1 MPPQLRK
8 RPKPIMTAAQ
18 ELRRY
23 ASSLQ
28 RGCQGVST
36 LKDIISLLSS
46 ISGYARLSQFFA
58 PCTKSDS
65 QPCHLLDQFS
75 VWSRFLLA
83 SDMELLETA
92 PETLSLLCLPYR
104 HSSGRPENYG
114 PVECILLHWLLKEH
128 CCITHVKLPR
138 IAMYPRFP
146 WNVCFDALRLNSG
159 LQELT
164 IDCTMSR
171 EQLPMVI
178 LALSSLTDLQEL
190 DLELLTLSEDVAVPL
205 ATAIMRMPFL
215 RSLSFGRLTINPG
228 GSAEHL
234 GTALKV
240 TSVLTSLMLNCSSVD
255 PSDAKHLLQSLGSSI
270 AELSVSGHFLQPG
283 EGVVLANYVA
293 ENITLKK
300 LRIEGCGSS
309 KMTDLDNFFKGLQL
323 NNSLEE
329 LCLNGFSLAK
339 PAMESLAESVAMHR
353 SLKLLEVWDNGDVD
367 GAPLA
372 ELVGRNTGLRE
383 LRFSASL
390 VKSYDAFADAVR
402 KNTTLEKLSLNLV
415 QHENVDVRV
424 YRRFLEA
431 LSCNKSLQRV
441 TLRNICN
448 CLETAFCHILHE
460 TGTEARVDFD
470 TDKYE
475 APDLAGVLSYPEP
488 FNLRYLCIWS
498 EVPTLSA
505 LQQLVNFHQLREL
518 SMYLGDDLVEG
529 HAATCI
535 ALFLASTK
543 TLREATFV
551 FTTTE
556 ESTHTLLKGISH
568 NRSISELSMGR
579 WSFGTAEMD
588 LVHQIIKAN
597 TVLRSLSICP
607 RDYKKSPLLEL
618 LPKYLLD
625 NDHLLRVHMGPV
637 LANYP
642 VTQQL
647 QEVARRN
654 LSRLYRAV
662 LFVTGSR
669 GRRYADAFDR
679 VCASPTLIKEVMKY
693 ASESEEAATQRVRS
707 CKTYLDQHF
716 WVEVGVVRGAVVCAN
731 SDGGVQ
737 LDQIG
742 LDNWL
747 CIRQF
752 LKVADIREPPAQAA
766 AACRPRK
773 RHYHSR

>member
-1 MPPQLRK
+1 
-8 RPKPIMTAAQ
+8 
-18 ELRRY
+18 
-23 ASSLQ
+23 
-28 RGCQGVST
+28 
-36 LKDIISLLSS
+36 
-46 ISGYARLSQFFA
+46 
-58 PCTKSDS
+58 
-65 QPCHLLDQFS
+65 
-75 VWSRFLLA
+75 
-83 SDMELLETA
+83 
-92 PETLSLLCLPYR
+92 
-104 HSSGRPENYG
+104 
-114 PVECILLHWLLKEH
+114 
-128 CCITHVKLPR
+128 
-138 IAMYPRFP
+138 
-146 WNVCFDALRLNSG
+146 
-159 LQELT
+159 
-164 IDCTMSR
+164 
-171 EQLPMVI
+171 
-178 LALSSLTDLQEL
+178 
-190 DLELLTLSEDVAVPL
+190 
-205 ATAIMRMPFL
+205 MRMPFL
-215 RSLSFGRLTINPG
+215 RSLSFVRLLINPG

-234 GTALKV
+234 ATAFKG
-240 TSVLTSLMLNCSSVD
+240 TSVLTSLKLNCSSVD

-270 AELSVSGHFLQPG
+270 AELCVSGHFLQPG
-283 EGVVLANYVA
+283 GGVVFANYVA
-293 ENITLKK
+293 QNVTLKK
-300 LRIEGCGSS
+300 LRVEGCVSS
-309 KMTDLDNFFKGLQL
+309 ETTDLDNFFKGLQS

-339 PAMESLAESVAMHR
+339 PEMESLAESVAMLR
-353 SLKLLEVWDNGDVD
+353 SLKLLEVWDKGDVG

-383 LRFSASL
+383 LRFSAGL
-390 VKSYDAFADAVR
+390 VRSYDAFADAIR
-402 KNTTLEKLSLNLV
+402 KNTRLEKLSLNLV
-415 QHENVDVRV
+415 QHENVDVCV

-441 TLRNICN
+441 TLNICDG
-448 CLETAFCHILHE
+448 LQTAFCHILRE
-460 TGTEARVDFD
+460 MGTEARVDFD
-470 TDKYE
+470 TCKYE
-475 APDLAGVLSYPEP
+475 VPDLAGVLSYPEP

-498 EVPTLSA
+498 EVPTPSA
-505 LQQLVNFHQLREL
+505 LQQLVNFHQLRSL
-518 SMYLGDDLVEG
+518 SMYLGDDLVG
-529 HAATCI
+529 GDAATCI

-543 TLREATFV
+543 TLREARFV

-556 ESTHTLLKGISH
+556 ESTHTLLKGISC
-568 NRSISELSMGR
+568 NRSISELGIGR
-579 WSFGTAEMD
+579 WSFGAAEMD

-597 TVLRSLSICP
+597 TVLRSLNICP
-607 RDYKKSPLLEL
+607 RDCKKSPLLEL

-647 QEVARRN
+647 QEVTRRN

-693 ASESEEAATQRVRS
+693 ASESEEVATQRVRS
-707 CKTYLDQHF
+707 HKIYLDQHF
-716 WVEVGVVRGAVVCAN
+716 WVEVGVVRGAMMCEN

-766 AACRPRK
+766 ATYRPRK
-773 RHYHSR
+773 RRYHSR

>member
-36 LKDIISLLSS
+36 LKDITSLLSS

-58 PCTKSDS
+58 SCTKSDS

-92 PETLSLLCLPYR
+92 PETLSLLCLPY
-104 HSSGRPENYG
+104 SGRPENYG

-128 CCITHVKLPR
+128 CCITRVKLPH

-171 EQLPMVI
+171 EQLSMVI
-178 LALSSLTDLQEL
+178 LALSRPTDLQEL
-190 DLELLTLSEDVAVPL
+190 DLELLTLSEDVAVQL

-215 RSLSFGRLTINPG
+215 RSLSFSRLTINPG

-234 GTALKV
+234 GIALKV

-255 PSDAKHLLQSLGSSI
+255 PSDAKYLLQSLGSSI
-270 AELSVSGHFLQPG
+270 AKLCVSSHFLQPG
-283 EGVVLANYVA
+283 GGVVLANYVA
-293 ENITLKK
+293 QNITLKK

-339 PAMESLAESVAMHR
+339 LAMESLAESVAMHR
-353 SLKLLEVWDNGDVD
+353 SLKLLEVRDNGDVD

-470 TDKYE
+470 TDKYK